1 MSVYKKLQDV
11 SVALQE
17 TKMKKSGKNKFA
29 GFSYFE
35 LGDFLP
41 TVNQLFQAN
50 GLCGYVSFDSE
61 IAMLT
66 ITDVEDGSSVEVCSP
81 MVTISMKGANEIQN
95 LGAVQTYQRRYLY
108 MAALGIT
115 ENDVVDSQ
123 EMKHEKKQEPK
134 ATVSQVKQI
143 VELLGADVEKAD
155 KVRAHYKVKEF
166 KDLTMENASQCLKQL
181 NK

>member
-66 ITDVEDGSSVEVCSP
+66 ITDVEDNSSVEVCSP

-123 EMKHEKKQEPK
+123 EMKHEKKVTK

-143 VELLGADVEKAD
+143 VELLGADMERSNKI
-155 KVRAHYKVKEF
+155 KAHYKVADF
-166 KDLTMENASQCLKQL
+166 KDLTLEQGSECLKQL